1 MTNRSILHP
10 SFTNDDKRQPAK
22 RPFGLSAK
30 GNCDETPIGHPLPDR
45 NGFLAERMRR
55 RLDAGIADC
64 GKTNRQQCCLPH
76 RQCLSGQHL
85 QKHHKYLL
93 VNAFRCTA
101 NTSMQKGRFWVVKGP
116 VLHRKRA
123 RMEARNL
130 PFWKPPA
137 TQHDTIR
144 IICLSKHP
152 SSPPTGQRIRVGESP
167 TGHESVSYKS
177 CRWWH
182 FPIGY
187 HPLVGILPAGFVLP
201 QPATTAA
208 NRQTSRPSIGQCRIG
223 FSWPI
228 WD

>member
-45 NGFLAERMRR
+45 HGFLAERMRR

-101 NTSMQKGRFWVVKGP
+101 NTSMQKGRFYIAKGQ
-116 VLHRKRA
+116 
-123 RMEARNL
+123 E
-130 PFWKPPA
+130 WKPETSPLKNHPRHNMTLYVSSA
-137 TQHDTIR
+137 FQNTRVHLQPDRESESGNPQPDMRAYPTSHADDGISRSDIIR
-144 IICLSKHP
+144 LSASCPQALSCH
-152 SSPPTGQRIRVGESP
+152 SPPR
-167 TGHESVSYKS
+167 
-177 CRWWH
+177 
-182 FPIGY
+182 
-187 HPLVGILPAGFVLP
+187 LP
-201 QPATTAA
+201 QTDKQAD
-208 NRQTSRPSIGQCRIG
+208 RQSGNAE
-223 FSWPI
+223 
-228 WD
+228 